1 MFTGGKSF
9 VSSPPAF
16 SNDAKRLLL
25 CTGNKV
31 SIFSTSTGLQ
41 TSELDGHEAQ
51 VTSVIVVP
59 ATTPASK
66 LLCYCWTSSLD
77 GKIKY
82 WDFAA
87 PELMRTIDIR
97 LPIHSMVAERDKKV
111 PDLYAYI
118 YAEDVKQKEE
128 QSKSLCGQI
137 RKCNLTKSRLIG
149 GVTLAETRNPGSLT
163 ISPTGKYIGIH
174 EKRKLRIWEIPA
186 KDSDSVGYKKIRLHH
201 TKVIT
206 ALAFHPTER
215 VVAAGDVTGR
225 ILIWRGV
232 GRGTFGSDDK
242 SVNGKSNKNA
252 EDRPGVR
259 DDDDADSCTT
269 WHWHS
274 AQVNVLFFSSDGA
287 YLYSGI
293 ANSTK
298 QKKDDE
304 EEETLPCLAC
314 TYKTFNPSGGKE
326 GVLVV
331 WQLDTGKK
339 KFLPRI
345 GSPLVYFVNSPD
357 PSMSTISCAD
367 NQILFLRMP
376 TMEILR
382 SISGIKLRSSQMEM
396 YEGFG
401 SNIVFNNTSG
411 LIAVPTENYRVQ
423 FYDLFS
429 DRAISE
435 VQIYERNYQPGDEIT
450 KCLLRVENH
459 LCENLNSFL
468 VPDFQEMRK
477 VKVNLV
483 ALSPDGSTMST
494 VETRFPED
502 GIGSLVSLKFW
513 ACGSRNKQV
522 RLSTVIYEPHRIDAL
537 VLLAFPTRY
546 VTCID
551 DYYSKDKRL
560 AYLKFLMSFMLFAI
574 NITGMLESPP
584 LPSVQLVTWLLVPLM
599 AAISRKKPMTS
610 AAFSRDG
617 SVLAVAGQ
625 EVITLW
631 DPDRNAL
638 LAVIGD
644 SPEVTFH
651 DLLLLVIS
659 PHFQPIGSNPRLNM
673 WSMSKLRTTWSYRL
687 DTEAIACSMDNSTF
701 AVLVLLSS
709 SKHTA
714 SAEVKSTGEDGMI
727 LLFNAENPVPL
738 STWFVSKAQCGRL
751 GFVQLSSQLDDKV
764 PKTEAANEVL
774 AYVNGANEYVLLNP
788 NGDLASELSISC
800 QQNFS
805 SLEET
810 GKCFSLFSNAIIS
823 SSLQDPFTRKFGYAS
838 IYGELPEFSL
848 KTNESPFLSVPS
860 DGTWKTIFSGPSH
873 KEVRCCLM
881 ARSKFEL
888 ERPPFGCRFTPII
901 TRNIVGHIPFS
912 AAPSVLADFTDIL
925 PSSPGLAARFNSL
938 LIYKFSLLS
947 LSFSS
952 SISGDLKFSAWPIE
966 ERITEAVVMIQKK
979 EKVNS
984 LKNVHE
990 FRGKNDGEPLLRDVN
1005 LAVGW
1010 DYGDVGYDCDELLE
1024 HGGGFV
1030 HRWMPIDLQKF
1041 SQAVQNDFTAQTGD
1055 PTGTGSGGDSVYNI
1069 MKFSYVDIHHVAWL
1083 PNSLH
1088 FLMHISIWKGSLFLS
1103 DEIHLDV
1110 KHSKMG
1116 SVAMDVKHSKMGSVA
1131 MASTGENVNA
1141 SQFYITLQDG
1151 LDYLDGKHAVCI
1163 WGVAEGLDTLTR
1175 INEEYVDE
1183 KSRQYK
1189 NIRHYLGSFH
1199 IVIFTFG

>member
-59 ATTPASK
+59 ATSPASK

-97 LPIHSMVAERDKKV
+97 LPIHSMVIPSLLSHTAERDKKV

-118 YAEDVKQKEE
+118 YTEDVKQKEE

-149 GVTLAETRNPGSLT
+149 GVTLAETRSPGALT

-186 KDSDSVGYKKIRLHH
+186 KDSDSVGYKKVRLHH

-287 YLYSGI
+287 YLYSG
-293 ANSTK
+293 
-298 QKKDDE
+298 
-304 EEETLPCLAC
+304 
-314 TYKTFNPSGGKE
+314 GKE

-331 WQLDTGKK
+331 WQLDTGKR

-345 GSPLVYFVNSPD
+345 GSPLLYFVSSPD

-367 NQILFLRMP
+367 NRILFLRMP

-396 YEGFG
+396 YDGFG
-401 SNIVFNNTSG
+401 SNIVFNNTCG

-423 FYDLFS
+423 FYDLLS

-450 KCLLRVENH
+450 
-459 LCENLNSFL
+459 
-468 VPDFQEMRK
+468 

-513 ACGSRNKQV
+513 ACGSRNKQI
-522 RLSTVIYEPHRIDAL
+522 RLSTVIYEPHRDAGISSIAFRPTSHMAVSTSYGGDFKPIINLSFVGKSEYL
-537 VLLAFPTRY
+537 V
-546 VTCID
+546 
-551 DYYSKDKRL
+551 
-560 AYLKFLMSFMLFAI
+560 
-574 NITGMLESPP
+574 
-584 LPSVQLVTWLLVPLM
+584 SV
-599 AAISRKKPMTS
+599 SR
-610 AAFSRDG
+610 
-617 SVLAVAGQ
+617 
-625 EVITLW
+625 
-631 DPDRNAL
+631 
-638 LAVIGD
+638 
-644 SPEVTFH
+644 
-651 DLLLLVIS
+651 
-659 PHFQPIGSNPRLNM
+659 GSNPRLNM
-673 WSMSKLRTTWSYRL
+673 WSMSKLCTTWSYRL

-701 AVLVLLSS
+701 AVLVLLSLS
-709 SKHTA
+709 RHMA
-714 SAEVKSTGEDGMI
+714 SAEIKSTGEDGMI

-738 STWFVSKAQCGRL
+738 LTWFVSKARCGRL

-764 PKTEAANEVL
+764 AKTEAANEVL

-788 NGDLASELSISC
+788 NGDLTSQLSISC

-810 GKCFSLFSNAIIS
+810 E
-823 SSLQDPFTRKFGYAS
+823 TFGYAS

-848 KTNESPFLSVPS
+848 KTNETPFPSVPS

-873 KEVRCCLM
+873 SLPSLPKLCLDFLE
-881 ARSKFEL
+881 SLL
-888 ERPPFGCRFTPII
+888 ERR
-901 TRNIVGHIPFS
+901 S
-912 AAPSVLADFTDIL
+912 AIA
-925 PSSPGLAARFNSL
+925 
-938 LIYKFSLLS
+938 
-947 LSFSS
+947 
-952 SISGDLKFSAWPIE
+952 
-966 ERITEAVVMIQKK
+966 
-979 EKVNS
+979 
-984 LKNVHE
+984 
-990 FRGKNDGEPLLRDVN
+990 
-1005 LAVGW
+1005 
-1010 DYGDVGYDCDELLE
+1010 
-1024 HGGGFV
+1024 
-1030 HRWMPIDLQKF
+1030 
-1041 SQAVQNDFTAQTGD
+1041 
-1055 PTGTGSGGDSVYNI
+1055 
-1069 MKFSYVDIHHVAWL
+1069 
-1083 PNSLH
+1083 
-1088 FLMHISIWKGSLFLS
+1088 
-1103 DEIHLDV
+1103 
-1110 KHSKMG
+1110 
-1116 SVAMDVKHSKMGSVA
+1116 
-1131 MASTGENVNA
+1131 
-1141 SQFYITLQDG
+1141 
-1151 LDYLDGKHAVCI
+1151 
-1163 WGVAEGLDTLTR
+1163 
-1175 INEEYVDE
+1175 
-1183 KSRQYK
+1183 
-1189 NIRHYLGSFH
+1189 
-1199 IVIFTFG
+1199 